1 MTQSNLPETESDFGY
16 GQLFAILL
24 RRKFWL
30 LGVFCAVLGM
40 AIPIALRKEAT
51 YQSSMQLLIEPFV
64 QEKQQG
70 NNGENQFTDSK
81 IEVDYTTQFNLMRS
95 SQLLQKVVDLLK
107 SEYPKIEVN
116 DIKQFLTLSRIVE
129 DKTETKIVE
138 ISYTSQDPIQTQKVL
153 QSLQKVY
160 QNYNLEQQKQRLSDG
175 LAFIDNQLVTAANN
189 VSKAERTLEE
199 FRQNQNIID
208 PLQQATS
215 IGDSLTKILQE
226 RQSVRAQYQE
236 ALARYNG
243 LQQQLN
249 RSTPEAVTSSR
260 LSQSNRYQTL
270 LNELQKTDLALAERR
285 TRFTD
290 ADPSVQKLIEQRSRQ
305 NGMLQEEA
313 KRVLGR
319 ETTPADLSPSK
330 LLTEGQ
336 LGQNDLELS
345 KQLIEAQT
353 TLQALQAREG
363 SLAQAEQE
371 LRIQINR
378 FPQLMAKYERLQP
391 EVEVKRDT
399 FQKLMQA
406 RQDLGIE
413 IARGGFKWQV
423 VEAPLPGEKIGP
435 NTKQDIML
443 AVVVGLFLGGIAAFG
458 REVIDDGVHSSDQLK
473 RKLTLPFLGIIPEFV
488 QTEESRALVNL
499 PLRKSSLT
507 ALSVLP
513 MINWQP
519 FRESLDLIY
528 KNIQLLNSG
537 AAIKSLVVTSALAG
551 EGKSTLVLGLAFT
564 AARLQQ
570 KVLLIDVDLRRPT
583 LHFQLNLP
591 NEEGMST
598 FLADEESIPHP
609 QRISLSGSDIDV
621 LTAGPTPLDPVKLL
635 SCPRM
640 KKLMAS
646 FEQTYSLILLDCP
659 PMLGMV
665 DALQV
670 ASFASGV
677 VMVGRMNRVSQ
688 SQLTEAIAML
698 SKFNAIG
705 VVANGASGSSSPYIS
720 YKSQYNN
727 SSSEKLF

>member
-1 MTQSNLPETESDFGY
+1 MTQSNLPETETDFGY
-16 GQLFAILL
+16 GQLFGILL

-30 LGVFCAVLGM
+30 LGVFCAVLAI
-40 AIPIALRKEAT
+40 AIPIALKKEPT

-70 NNGENQFTDSK
+70 KDGDKQFTDSN

-95 SQLLQKVVDLLK
+95 SQLLQKVVDLLGPQ
-107 SEYPKIEVN
+107 YPKLEV
-116 DIKQFLTLSRIVE
+116 DEIKEFLTLSRIVE
-129 DKTETKIVE
+129 DKTETKIVAVDY
-138 ISYTSQDPIQTQKVL
+138 IGKDPIETQKVL
-153 QSLQKVY
+153 QALQKVY
-160 QNYNLEQQKQRLSDG
+160 QDYNLEQQKQRLSDG
-175 LAFIDNQLVTAANN
+175 LAFIDNQLVTAAKN
-189 VSKAERTLEE
+189 VNRAERSLEE
-199 FRQNQNIID
+199 FRQSQNLID

-215 IGDSLTKILQE
+215 VGETLTKILQE
-226 RQSVRAQYQE
+226 RQAVRAQYQE
-236 ALARYNG
+236 TLARYNG
-243 LQQQLN
+243 LQQQLKL
-249 RSTPEAVTSSR
+249 SIPEALTSSR
-260 LSQSNRYQTL
+260 LSQSTRYQIL
-270 LNELQKTDLALAERR
+270 LNELQKTELALAERR
-285 TRFTD
+285 SRFTD
-290 ADPSVQKLIEQRSRQ
+290 ADSTVQKLIEQRSRQ
-305 NGMLQEEA
+305 NGMLEEEA
-313 KRVLGR
+313 QRVLGP
-319 ETTPADLSPSK
+319 EATADDLSPSK
-330 LLTEGQ
+330 LVTQGQ

-345 KQLIEAQT
+345 KQLVEAQAT
-353 TLQALQAREG
+353 IQGLKAREE

-378 FPQLMAKYERLQP
+378 FPQLMAKYEQLQP
-391 EVEVKRDT
+391 EVLLKRDT

-458 REVIDDGVHSSDQLK
+458 REVLDDGVHTSDQLK
-473 RKLTLPFLGIIPEFV
+473 RQLTLPLLGIIPEFAH
-488 QTEESRALVNL
+488 EESGAFVNL

-537 AAIKSLVVTSALAG
+537 TAIKSLVITSALAG
-551 EGKSTLVLGLAFT
+551 EGKSTLVIGLAFT

-570 KVLLIDVDLRRPT
+570 RVLLIDTDLRCPT

-591 NEEGMST
+591 NQEGLST
-598 FLADEESIPHP
+598 LLADENSIPNP
-609 QRISLSGSDIDV
+609 QRISISGSDIDV

-635 SCPRM
+635 SSQRM

-646 FEQTYSLILLDCP
+646 FEQSYSLILLDCP
-659 PMLGMV
+659 PILGMV

-705 VVANGASGSSSPYIS
+705 VVANGASGSSTPYIS
-720 YKSQYNN
+720 YKLPDNN
-727 SSSEKLF
+727 SSLEKVRY

>member
-1 MTQSNLPETESDFGY
+1 
-16 GQLFAILL
+16 
-24 RRKFWL
+24 
-30 LGVFCAVLGM
+30 
-40 AIPIALRKEAT
+40 
-51 YQSSMQLLIEPFV
+51 
-64 QEKQQG
+64 
-70 NNGENQFTDSK
+70 
-81 IEVDYTTQFNLMRS
+81 
-95 SQLLQKVVDLLK
+95 
-107 SEYPKIEVN
+107 
-116 DIKQFLTLSRIVE
+116 
-129 DKTETKIVE
+129 
-138 ISYTSQDPIQTQKVL
+138 
-153 QSLQKVY
+153 
-160 QNYNLEQQKQRLSDG
+160 
-175 LAFIDNQLVTAANN
+175 
-189 VSKAERTLEE
+189 
-199 FRQNQNIID
+199 
-208 PLQQATS
+208 
-215 IGDSLTKILQE
+215 
-226 RQSVRAQYQE
+226 
-236 ALARYNG
+236 
-243 LQQQLN
+243 
-249 RSTPEAVTSSR
+249 
-260 LSQSNRYQTL
+260 
-270 LNELQKTDLALAERR
+270 
-285 TRFTD
+285 
-290 ADPSVQKLIEQRSRQ
+290 
-305 NGMLQEEA
+305 MLQEEA

-319 ETTPADLSPSK
+319 EATADDLSPSK
-330 LLTEGQ
+330 LVTEGQ

-345 KQLIEAQT
+345 KQLIDAQT
-353 TLQALQAREG
+353 TIQGLQARER

-371 LRIQINR
+371 LRSQINR
-378 FPQLMAKYERLQP
+378 FPQLMAKYEQLQP
-391 EVEVKRDT
+391 EVLLKRDT

-406 RQDLGIE
+406 RQELGIE

-458 REVIDDGVHSSDQLK
+458 REVLDDGVHTSDQLK
-473 RKLTLPFLGIIPEFV
+473 RQLTLPLLGIIPEFP
-488 QTEESRALVNL
+488 QKEESGAFVNL
-499 PLRKSSLT
+499 PLRKSSIT

-537 AAIKSLVVTSALAG
+537 TPIKSLVITSALAG

-570 KVLLIDVDLRRPT
+570 RVLLIDTDLRRPT

-598 FLADEESIPHP
+598 LLADEDSIPNP

-635 SCPRM
+635 SSHRM

-659 PMLGMV
+659 PILGMV

-720 YKSQYNN
+720 YKLQDNN
-727 SSSEKLF
+727 SSLEQVRY